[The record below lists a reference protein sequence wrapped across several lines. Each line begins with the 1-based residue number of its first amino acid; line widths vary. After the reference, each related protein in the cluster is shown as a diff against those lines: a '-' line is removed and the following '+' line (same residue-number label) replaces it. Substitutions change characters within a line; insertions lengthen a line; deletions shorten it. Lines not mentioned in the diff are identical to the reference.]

1 MTFDKTAMSATNK
14 IVHNFTEQTPAGD
27 KADLAATDVA
37 VHKAYLDLV
46 AAR

>member
-1 MTFDKTAMSATNK
+1 MTIDKTAMNATNK

-27 KADLAATDVA
+27 KADLAAAGVS